1 MTGYAICATGGQT
14 PAEQQR
20 PGAAGRFARGATI
33 KEIAHGL
40 RVTEG
45 SVRR

>member
-1 MTGYAICATGGQT
+1 MRYAQKGLVDACRA
-14 PAEQQR
+14 A
-20 PGAAGRFARGATI
+20 AAGGLPGGSPRGATI
-33 KEIAHGL
+33 KEIAHDL